1 MKHLKY
7 IAAVAGVLAVS
18 MINSQAITYNA
29 AINGTSAPSG
39 VTFTAIGGSLG
50 LKTQGPTTIL
60 GVTGGASGNEISPGQ
75 ALKITFDAP
84 EKITSLSLGLLY
96 NGPEYQDFNEIAG
109 ILVNGSVSVPFTL
122 TAVGETIA
130 LWTGSGTVTNIS
142 PAVKGLGGEWEI
154 TNPFGS
160 LLITE
165 LYLFP
170 IANLPGQIG
179 GSPTE
184 FGLSGFQTPDSG
196 SMAMM
201 MGVSLLGVVLA
212 TRVIRRRA

>member
-1 MKHLKY
+1 
-7 IAAVAGVLAVS
+7 
-18 MINSQAITYNA
+18 MINSQAISYNA
-29 AINGTSAPSG
+29 SINGTSAPTG
-39 VTFTAIGGSLG
+39 ATFTAIGGALG

-60 GVTGGASGNEISPGQ
+60 GVTGGASGNEVSPNQ
-75 ALKITFDAP
+75 ALKISFDAP

-96 NGPEYQDFNEIAG
+96 NGPEYGDFNEIAG

-122 TAVGETIA
+122 TAVGDTIA
-130 LWTGSGTVTNIS
+130 LWTGTGTVTNIS
-142 PAVKGLGGEWEI
+142 PAIKGLGGEWEI

-160 LLITE
+160 LLVTE
-165 LYLFP
+165 LYLYP
-170 IANLPGQIG
+170 ITQPGWT
-179 GSPTE
+179 GSPSE
-184 FGLSGFQTPDSG
+184 FGVSAFQTPDSG